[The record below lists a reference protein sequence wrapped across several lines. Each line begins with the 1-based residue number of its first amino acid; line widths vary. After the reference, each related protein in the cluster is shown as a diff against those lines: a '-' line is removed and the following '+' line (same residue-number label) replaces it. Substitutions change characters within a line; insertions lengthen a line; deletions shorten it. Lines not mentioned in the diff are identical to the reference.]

1 MLPQIVL
8 LPPLGHKEAIGT
20 LGYPIASK
28 LRTVPGNLGFIFLR
42 QHVKLNC
49 MTMEKVLYHPLVR
62 KGTLRH
68 LAAGTFAKCP
78 AARHRHFFVTRSSDL
93 HALPLQH
100 VVGRWHRGMRC
111 SWGSVILGAVLSRD
125 FQDCLH
131 AGQPLDISSSIYSC
145 SAMVVISFLSILG
158 NSFRMLRLVRPRS
171 LVTWCSSVRVLILS
185 DFITRSSR
193 FSLCTS
199 QLGWQGMTD

>member
-1 MLPQIVL
+1 
-8 LPPLGHKEAIGT
+8 
-20 LGYPIASK
+20 
-28 LRTVPGNLGFIFLR
+28 
-42 QHVKLNC
+42 
-49 MTMEKVLYHPLVR
+49 MEKMLYHPLVR

-93 HALPLQH
+93 YALPLQH
-100 VVGRWHRGMRC
+100 VVGRWHRGL
-111 SWGSVILGAVLSRD
+111 GVLGFYHLGGAILFRGNQVCR
-125 FQDCLH
+125 H
-131 AGQPLDISSSIYSC
+131 AGQPLDLSSSMYSR

-158 NSFRMLRLVRPRS
+158 TSFLLCRLLRPRS
-171 LVTWCSSVRVLILS
+171 FVTWYSSVRVLILS
-185 DFITRSSR
+185 VFITCSSR

>member
-1 MLPQIVL
+1 
-8 LPPLGHKEAIGT
+8 
-20 LGYPIASK
+20 
-28 LRTVPGNLGFIFLR
+28 
-42 QHVKLNC
+42 
-49 MTMEKVLYHPLVR
+49 MEKMLYHPLVR

-158 NSFRMLRLVRPRS
+158 TSFRMLRLVRPRS

-199 QLGWQGMTD
+199 QLGWQGMTDLLEAVGEIGIRVVLRFSGLRSDLRALISMTVFFYGGLISCFLIT

>member
-1 MLPQIVL
+1 
-8 LPPLGHKEAIGT
+8 
-20 LGYPIASK
+20 
-28 LRTVPGNLGFIFLR
+28 
-42 QHVKLNC
+42 
-49 MTMEKVLYHPLVR
+49 MEKDVLSSIGE
-62 KGTLRH
+62 KRH
-68 LAAGTFAKCP
+68 VETPSGRDVCQVPCRTTSSFLCDTFFRPACTPTAAC
-78 AARHRHFFVTRSSDL
+78 
-93 HALPLQH
+93 
-100 VVGRWHRGMRC
+100 RWKMAPRYGC

-199 QLGWQGMTD
+199 QLGWQGMTDLLEAVGEIGIRVVLRFSGLRSDLRALISMTVFFYGGLISCFLIT